1 MMASNPPA
9 DPVQARRFLK
19 VLADG
24 VPPKDELIDWL
35 TVGEEHLLR
44 RFSDDLSAVAQGDS
58 RNLLVLGN
66 PGAGKSHL
74 LTILEFRA
82 AHAGFVTTY
91 FSQDIQSRVAFNR
104 PDQIYSRI
112 TETMQLRGSLSGTYG
127 GIQEIMR
134 RWADQALPKLRGV
147 NRSMQIAFALSE
159 QNLLPTDTLS
169 IHPRTRVA
177 LVGYLMAVEQ
187 QNEAAENQFLS
198 VLRGPGLESGKLM
211 QSAQSIRLERKA
223 FIGYTPSVYDSA
235 YYFGQLSVLVFIIRA
250 IGLKGLVTLFDEITA
265 IVDLRA
271 RSREKAYKVLDS
283 FFDNAHAGLYSVFA
297 YMPPFLTQLQS
308 DARNGGSKFAER
320 WHKLSEG
327 AVELS
332 LLTCAQLME
341 LFRRIQVLYGIAY
354 EWNGGD
360 SMNAEATRLANGC
373 EKRNVPV
380 RDFVRR
386 ALLLLEQRRSATV
399 S

>member
-35 TVGEEHLLR
+35 TVGEEHVLR

-112 TETMQLRGSLSGTYG
+112 TETMQLTGSLSDTYG

-177 LVGYLMAVEQ
+177 VVGYLMAVEQ
-187 QNEAAENQFLS
+187 QNEAAVNQFLS

-327 AVELS
+327 AAELS
-332 LLTCAQLME
+332 PLTCAQLME
-341 LFRRIQVLYGIAY
+341 LFRRIAVLYGIAY

-360 SMNAEATRLANGC
+360 NMTAEAIRLANGC

-399 S
+399 P